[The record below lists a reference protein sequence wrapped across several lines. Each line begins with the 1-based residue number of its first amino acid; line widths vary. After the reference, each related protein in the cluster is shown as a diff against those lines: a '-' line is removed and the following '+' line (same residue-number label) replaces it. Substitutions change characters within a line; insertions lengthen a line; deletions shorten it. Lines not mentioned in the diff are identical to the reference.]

1 MRLDHP
7 FPRRR
12 TQGFS
17 LIELLVALV
26 FISFLMAGMLRIY
39 GSAIQGFATANETI
53 KAQRDNRWAMDTVQ
67 DDLQSAGYFYPVR
80 PVISTVDNV
89 DSSAQ
94 NPVLILP
101 GQTMTN
107 KFIADPNNPAA
118 TPTNET
124 ITYDELDYLTDQV
137 LPLTATLSATPTD
150 STHISVTATYGDLS
164 LIHTGDFALILDAP
178 YPGNVMD
185 IVVIGGGPYSGSS
198 GTLSL
203 NVSQLQDPNTGA
215 FLGAYGSLRSLYHQ
229 PGTTVVFIRPYQVV
243 RYALLPMALDP
254 ANPLATV
261 PCLVRD
267 QANYPSDGS
276 RIAWPA
282 ATADSS
288 ALTAA
293 GVTRTVAAE
302 NVIGLRFDMS
312 ANLGQ
317 SWVRAADWP
326 TTQAN
331 LNAQLAS
338 LAAANP
344 GVGYVSTTQD
354 PSHRL
359 WYRYA
364 PVLFR
369 VDLTTRTVV
378 RRAEYNT
385 ATSSTPTLAY
395 RTRTQTLFV
404 QPRNFGFGL

>member
-1 MRLDHP
+1 MHLNHSCPSRKQH
-7 FPRRR
+7 
-12 TQGFS
+12 GFS

-39 GSAIQGFATANETI
+39 GSAIQGFATASETI

-67 DDLQSAGYFYPVR
+67 DDLESAGYFYPVR
-80 PVISTVDNV
+80 PVISTVDNM

-94 NPVLILP
+94 NPVMVLP
-101 GQTMTN
+101 ASN
-107 KFIADPNNPAA
+107 PNDPNLPN
-118 TPTNET
+118 
-124 ITYDELDYLTDQV
+124 DELDYLTDQV
-137 LPLTATLSATPTD
+137 LPITATLSSTPPD
-150 STHISVTATYGDLS
+150 ATHIAVTTTYGDLS
-164 LIHTGDFALILDAP
+164 LIHAGDFAMILDAP
-178 YPGNVMD
+178 YPGNTMD
-185 IVVIGGGPYSGSS
+185 IVVVGGGPYSGTS

-203 NVSQLQDPNTGA
+203 SAAQLQDPNTGA
-215 FLGAYGSLRSLYHQ
+215 FLGGYGSLRSLYHQ

-254 ANPLATV
+254 ADPNATV

-267 QANYPSDGS
+267 QASYPSDGS

-282 ATADSS
+282 ATADASS
-288 ALTAA
+288 LATA
-293 GVTRTVAAE
+293 GVTRTVVAE

-317 SWVRAADWP
+317 TWARAGDWSA
-326 TTQAN
+326 TQAN
-331 LNAQLAS
+331 LNAQLAT
-338 LAAANP
+338 LASANP
-344 GVGYVSTTQD
+344 GIAYASSTQLPTD
-354 PSHRL
+354 RL
-359 WYRYA
+359 WYRFA
-364 PVLFR
+364 PILFR

-385 ATSSTPTLAY
+385 TTTPTLAY